1 MTEEMDSCRKILS
14 ARAYLYLL
22 FHKLYGG
29 EPTEEL
35 MEVLGGSDTSEA
47 LGISPKRTR
56 RSKNARAFLRDCVAI
71 WQMMRGGNALSG
83 YAVTSMSQSSTG
95 FQRRLWFRLSLSIAP
110 AITPCFRK

>member
-47 LGISPKRTR
+47 LGIFSQEDETIEKCQGFLERLVS
-56 RSKNARAFLRDCVAI
+56 RSGR
-71 WQMMRGGNALSG
+71 
-83 YAVTSMSQSSTG
+83 
-95 FQRRLWFRLSLSIAP
+95 
-110 AITPCFRK
+110 

>member
-47 LGISPKRTR
+47 LGI
-56 RSKNARAFLRDCVAI
+56 F
-71 WQMMRGGNALSG
+71 
-83 YAVTSMSQSSTG
+83 SQEDET
-95 FQRRLWFRLSLSIAP
+95 IE
-110 AITPCFRK
+110 K